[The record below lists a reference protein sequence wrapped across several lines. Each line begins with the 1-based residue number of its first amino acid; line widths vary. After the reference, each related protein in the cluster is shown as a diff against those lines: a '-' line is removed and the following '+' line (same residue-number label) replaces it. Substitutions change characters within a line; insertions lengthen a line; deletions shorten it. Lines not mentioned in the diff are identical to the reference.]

1 MKKLWARI
9 GRTYEV
15 SDEVYE
21 KICEE
26 VRKNNP
32 GAVAELLA
40 ESTSYDSGED
50 YLPVDCDDNP
60 NTEDFEF

>member
-1 MKKLWARI
+1 M
-9 GRTYEV
+9 
-15 SDEVYE
+15 YE
-21 KICEE
+21 KMCEE
-26 VRKNNP
+26 GSNNNP

>member
-1 MKKLWARI
+1 M
-9 GRTYEV
+9 
-15 SDEVYE
+15 YE
-21 KICEE
+21 KMCEE
-26 VRKNNP
+26 GSNNNP
-32 GAVAELLA
+32 GAVAEMMA

>member
-26 VRKNNP
+26 VRNNNP
-32 GAVAELLA
+32 GALQNCWQHPLLTTVGRII
-40 ESTSYDSGED
+40 S
-50 YLPVDCDDNP
+50 L
-60 NTEDFEF
+60 